1 MPEEQSSGLGMRFRL
16 PKRSGEAA
24 KEAAKNTETEKE
36 ESPKSSAANKAA
48 EPSTSSSDAKNTPQG
63 KNPTMMSTQNPGAG
77 PITPTILSQQIANQ
91 TGAIAQEVAQLRQ
104 EIELMQQAFVE
115 ISEHESN
122 QSKVFDVLHRE
133 LSEYKND
140 FIYEHMKPVVRHL
153 LFLYDSI
160 EQFDGEVEP
169 FERQEKEER
178 RVVLSPG
185 LVRQNL
191 QHFRDQLIEALHIC
205 EISLMERPEGAFDP
219 KLHKALD
226 VVKVPA
232 NQDNTIQRVVRNGWY
247 FRGHIFRP
255 AEVVVGRSNAPS

>member
-1 MPEEQSSGLGMRFRL
+1 MPEEQSGGLGMRFRL
-16 PKRSGEAA
+16 PKRSG
-24 KEAAKNTETEKE
+24 EAAKNTETEKE
-36 ESPKSSAANKAA
+36 ESPKSSAAEKTT
-48 EPSTSSSDAKNTPQG
+48 ESSTSSDAKNTPQG

-77 PITPTILSQQIANQ
+77 PITPTILSQQIATQ

-104 EIELMQQAFVE
+104 EIELMQQAFAE

-140 FIYEHMKPVVRHL
+140 FIYEHLKPVVRHL

-169 FERQEKEER
+169 FERQDER
-178 RVVLSPG
+178 RMVLSPS

-191 QHFRDQLIEALHIC
+191 QHFRDQLLEALHIC

-255 AEVVVGRSNAPS
+255 AEVVVGRSNVPS